1 MAGEWVSVA
10 APAKVNPFLEVLERR
25 ADGFH
30 EVELTLLALE
40 LGDVVRA
47 RATRTGTIEL
57 RVEGPF
63 ASADI
68 PLDARNLAWSG
79 AAAALAVAHERGER
93 AAGLELVVT
102 KNVPSQAGLGGGSS
116 DAAAAL
122 RASERALGLEVGDE
136 RACAALAKLG
146 SDCVFFHAA
155 RRTGHARATGR
166 GEHIEPLAPAPR
178 DLAILVLTPDVG
190 APTAAVYRAL
200 ATPLRAGAPPRP
212 LPPELRALAPR
223 APSPLAV
230 PPETLHAS
238 THDPRSIAA
247 SASSALARPPDTP
260 LPSTDDPR
268 ILAAPASSPLAP
280 APDALHPSTHDPRS
294 LAGPAPS
301 PLAHPQHSLDARAPE
316 SASRPLLAF
325 NRLEPAAL
333 EAVPALRP
341 WRAFLDR
348 VAPQTFV
355 LSGSGSSFFA
365 LFPSPAA
372 AAATL
377 DALRSALPAASLHP
391 RGLWLTRPAPPAP

>member
-1 MAGEWVSVA
+1 MRGERILRGMAEGAAAEGVAAGEWVSVA

-40 LGDVVRA
+40 LGDAVRA

-178 DLAILVLTPDVG
+178 DLAILVLTPDIG

-212 LPPELRALAPR
+212 LPPELRTLDPR
-223 APSPLAV
+223 AQQA
-230 PPETLHAS
+230 
-238 THDPRSIAA
+238 
-247 SASSALARPPDTP
+247 
-260 LPSTDDPR
+260 
-268 ILAAPASSPLAP
+268 
-280 APDALHPSTHDPRS
+280 
-294 LAGPAPS
+294 
-301 PLAHPQHSLDARAPE
+301 
-316 SASRPLLAF
+316 ASRPLSAF

-333 EAVPALRP
+333 DAVPALRP

-348 VAPQTFV
+348 VAPHTFV

-377 DALRSALPAASLHP
+377 DALHSALPAASLHP

>member
-1 MAGEWVSVA
+1 MERARPRRGSDATLGLRGARSSWDERGGRWKLVRGERILRGMGQEAVGGEWVSEV
-10 APAKVNPFLEVLERR
+10 APAKVNPFLEVLGRR
-25 ADGFH
+25 EDGFH

-47 RATRTGTIEL
+47 RATRSGTIEL

-136 RACAALAKLG
+136 RALAALARLG

-155 RRTGHARATGR
+155 RRTGHALARGR
-166 GEHIEPLAPAPR
+166 GERIELLEPAAPELAV
-178 DLAILVLTPDVG
+178 LVLTPDVG

-200 ATPLRAGAPPRP
+200 RQPLREGAPPRT
-212 LPPELRALAPR
+212 LPPELRALSSR
-223 APSPLAV
+223 A
-230 PPETLHAS
+230 
-238 THDPRSIAA
+238 AA
-247 SASSALARPPDTP
+247 QQP
-260 LPSTDDPR
+260 
-268 ILAAPASSPLAP
+268 
-280 APDALHPSTHDPRS
+280 
-294 LAGPAPS
+294 
-301 PLAHPQHSLDARAPE
+301 LDARAFPPQRASDPRAAPHE
-316 SASRPLLAF
+316 SAPPEPAPLVPF

-333 EAVPALRP
+333 DAVPALRP

-348 VAPQTFV
+348 VAPGAFV

-365 LFPSPAA
+365 LFPSHPA

-377 DALRSALPAASLHP
+377 EALRRALPAASLHP
-391 RGLWLTRPAPPAP
+391 RGLWLTRPAPARPSPARP